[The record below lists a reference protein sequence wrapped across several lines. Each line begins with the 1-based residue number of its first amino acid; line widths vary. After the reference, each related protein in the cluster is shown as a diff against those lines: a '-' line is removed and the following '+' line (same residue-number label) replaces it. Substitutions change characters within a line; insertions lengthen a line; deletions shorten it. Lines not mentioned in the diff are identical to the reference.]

1 VFAKNQI
8 VLVDTNAVL
17 EAHRVG
23 CWVQLSQYFALHTVE
38 KVVEETQ
45 NGFQNRDPEETIHEA
60 TVRGQFK
67 HIAAITDLQRTE
79 FALAHPSAVL
89 DDGERDLVIYAGSL
103 TLANAWLLNGPDIAT
118 VRHAHARQWL
128 DRLVS
133 LEEMNTHLKLHTKA
147 PLRTNHQQQW
157 LSGYKLNFQMGLRK

>member
-1 VFAKNQI
+1 MFIKNQI

-23 CWVQLSQYFALHTVE
+23 CWVHLSQYFALHTVE

-60 TVRGQFK
+60 TLRSRFK

-79 FALAHPSAVL
+79 FALAHPSAL
-89 DDGERDLVIYAGSL
+89 LHDGERDLVI
-103 TLANAWLLNGPDIAT
+103 
-118 VRHAHARQWL
+118 
-128 DRLVS
+128 
-133 LEEMNTHLKLHTKA
+133 
-147 PLRTNHQQQW
+147 
-157 LSGYKLNFQMGLRK
+157 